1 MSAMTAAAPPVAA
14 GRGVTRPTP
23 TLYRAYSIAGGVAL
37 LLVAITA
44 SALVGAL
51 TDRTDR
57 VRDRTGPVLVATQQL
72 YSSLAEA
79 DAAATAVQ
87 LSGANENREQRRFY
101 EQALERSTQQIERV
115 ATLIGDDPAAHQTL
129 QDIAANL
136 TRYAGLVEAA
146 RAQNKAG
153 ITTAN
158 ATLTSALDLMR
169 SGIGADVEQ
178 LTSISEKHL
187 SDDYKRPVA
196 RIVVALVLLA
206 AALAV
211 LVALQRFMTKRARRL
226 INAPIAMATLAVVVL
241 AVWMIFAE
249 MGQRRDLRSAS
260 NDGYASISST
270 ARIQGVAYR
279 AKADESLALLGSGAA
294 VGSFESFEQSV
305 RTLASR
311 DLTAADAQQ
320 IRDGDTVAGEGLLF
334 DAARLA
340 DSSRERYAAAEMFV
354 RWQRYRDTNRM
365 IQTAAT
371 RGDRTTA
378 TLIATT
384 TGNQAFNGF
393 NLAVE
398 SVVQDNTAQFE
409 DSLSSADH
417 RLRYLGAS
425 ALLIPL
431 VALLLMLWG
440 TQMRIN
446 EYR

>member
-1 MSAMTAAAPPVAA
+1 LIGS
-14 GRGVTRPTP
+14 
-23 TLYRAYSIAGGVAL
+23 LS
-37 LLVAITA
+37 
-44 SALVGAL
+44 
-51 TDRTDR
+51 DRTDR

-87 LSGANENREQRRFY
+87 LSGADENREQRRFY

-129 QDIAANL
+129 QNIAANL
-136 TRYAGLVEAA
+136 TRYAGVVEAA

-153 ITTAN
+153 IAGAN
-158 ATLTSALDLMR
+158 ETLTGALDLMR
-169 SGIGADVEQ
+169 SGIGTDVGQ
-178 LTSISEKHL
+178 LTTISERHL
-187 SDDYKRPVA
+187 ADDYERPVA
-196 RIVVALVLLA
+196 RIVVALLCLA
-206 AALAV
+206 AALAA
-211 LVALQRFMTKRARRL
+211 LAALQRFMTRRARRL
-226 INAPIAMATLAVVVL
+226 INAPIAVATLAVVVL

-249 MGQRRDLRSAS
+249 MGQRSDLRSAS

-270 ARIQGVAYR
+270 ARIQGAAYR
-279 AKADESLALLGSGAA
+279 AKADESLALLGTGA
-294 VGSFESFEQSV
+294 VGSFESFEQSA

-311 DLTAADAQQ
+311 DITLADAQQ
-320 IRDGDTVAGEGLLF
+320 IRDGATPAGEGLLF

-340 DSSRERYAAAEMFV
+340 DSSRERYAAAEMLV
-354 RWQRYRDTNRM
+354 RWQRYRDTNRA
-365 IQTAAT
+365 IQAAAT
-371 RGDRTTA
+371 RGDRVAARLT
-378 TLIATT
+378 ATT

-393 NLAVE
+393 NLSVE
-398 SVVQDNTAQFE
+398 SVVQDNTTQFE

-425 ALLIPL
+425 ALLFPL
-431 VALLLMLWG
+431 IALLLMFWG

>member
-1 MSAMTAAAPPVAA
+1 MTAMTAVAPPVAVGKG
-14 GRGVTRPTP
+14 GRRSTP
-23 TLYRAYSIAGGVAL
+23 TYYRAYS
-37 LLVAITA
+37 LVAGAALVLAAVAA
-44 SALVGAL
+44 SALIGAL
-51 TDRTDR
+51 SDRTDR

-87 LSGANENREQRRFY
+87 LSGADENREQRRFY

-115 ATLIGDDPAAHQTL
+115 ATLIGDDPAAHETL
-129 QDIAANL
+129 QSIAADL
-136 TRYAGLVEAA
+136 TRYAGVVETA

-153 ITTAN
+153 IAGAN

-169 SGIGADVEQ
+169 SGIGTDVGQ
-178 LTSISEKHL
+178 LTTISERHL
-187 SDDYKRPVA
+187 ADDYTRPVA
-196 RIVVALVLLA
+196 RIVVAVLFLV
-206 AALAV
+206 AALVA

-226 INAPIAMATLAVVVL
+226 VNAPIAIATLAVVVL

-249 MGQRRDLRSAS
+249 MGQRSDLRSAS
-260 NDGYASISST
+260 RDGYASISST

-279 AKADESLALLGSGAA
+279 AKADESLALLGTGA
-294 VGSFESFEQSV
+294 VGSFESFEQSG

-311 DLTAADAQQ
+311 DITAADAQQ
-320 IRDGDTVAGEGLLF
+320 IRDGKTIAGDGLLF

-340 DSSRERYAAAEMFV
+340 DSSRERYAAAEMLV
-354 RWQRYRDTNRM
+354 RWQRYRDTNRT
-365 IQTAAT
+365 IQAAAT
-371 RGDRTTA
+371 RGDRQA
-378 TLIATT
+378 ARLIATT

-393 NLAVE
+393 NLSVE
-398 SVVQDNTAQFE
+398 SVVQDNTTQFE

-417 RLRYLGAS
+417 RLRYLGVS
-425 ALLIPL
+425 ALLVP
-431 VALLLMLWG
+431 VAALLLMLWG

>member
-14 GRGVTRPTP
+14 ARGVTRSTP
-23 TLYRAYSIAGGVAL
+23 TVYRAYSIAAGAAL
-37 LLVAITA
+37 VLAAIAA
-44 SALVGAL
+44 SALVGSL
-51 TDRTDR
+51 SDRTDR

-79 DAAATAVQ
+79 DAAASAVQ

-129 QDIAANL
+129 QSIAANL
-136 TRYAGLVEAA
+136 TRYAGVVEAA

-153 ITTAN
+153 IAGAN

-178 LTSISEKHL
+178 LTAISEKQL
-187 SDDYKRPVA
+187 ADDYQRPVA
-196 RIVVALVLLA
+196 RIVVALVCLA
-206 AALAV
+206 AAVAA
-211 LVALQRFMTKRARRL
+211 LVAVQRFMTKRAHRL
-226 INAPIAMATLAVVVL
+226 INAPIALATLAVVVL
-241 AVWMIFAE
+241 AVWLIFAE
-249 MGQRRDLRSAS
+249 MGQRSDLRSAS
-260 NDGYASISST
+260 NDGYDSISST

-279 AKADESLALLGSGAA
+279 AKADESLALLGTGAA
-294 VGSFESFEQSV
+294 VGSFASFEQSV

-311 DLTAADAQQ
+311 DITAADAQQ
-320 IRDGDTVAGEGLLF
+320 IRDGAAVSGEGLLF
-334 DAARLA
+334 DAVRLA
-340 DSSRERYAAAEMFV
+340 DSSRERYAAAEMLL
-354 RWQRYRDTNRM
+354 RWQRYRDTNRT

-371 RGDRTTA
+371 RGNRETA
-378 TLIATT
+378 RLTATT

-417 RLRYLGAS
+417 RLRYLTAS

-431 VALLLMLWG
+431 IALLLMLWG

>member
-14 GRGVTRPTP
+14 GRGVSRSTP
-23 TLYRAYSIAGGVAL
+23 ALYRLYSIAAAVAL
-37 LLVAITA
+37 VLAAIAA
-44 SALVGAL
+44 SSLVGSL
-51 TDRTDR
+51 SDRTDR

-87 LSGANENREQRRFY
+87 LSGADENREQRRFY

-129 QDIAANL
+129 QNIAADL
-136 TRYAGLVEAA
+136 TRYAGVVEAA

-153 ITTAN
+153 IAGAN
-158 ATLTSALDLMR
+158 ATLTGALDLMR
-169 SGIGADVEQ
+169 SGIGTDVGQ
-178 LTSISEKHL
+178 LTTISEEHL
-187 SDDYKRPVA
+187 ADDYERPVA
-196 RIVVALVLLA
+196 RIVVAVLCLA
-206 AALAV
+206 AALAA
-211 LVALQRFMTKRARRL
+211 LAALQRFMKRRARRL
-226 INAPIAMATLAVVVL
+226 VNAPIAVATLAVIVL
-241 AVWMIFAE
+241 AVWMILAE
-249 MGQRRDLRSAS
+249 MGQRSDLRSAS

-279 AKADESLALLGSGAA
+279 AKADESLALLGTGA

-311 DLTAADAQQ
+311 DITVADAQQ
-320 IRDGDTVAGEGLLF
+320 IRDGATVSGEGLLF

-340 DSSRERYAAAEMFV
+340 DSSRERYAAAEMLV
-354 RWQRYRDTNRM
+354 RWQRYRDTNRA
-365 IQTAAT
+365 IQAAAT
-371 RGDRTTA
+371 RGDRETA
-378 TLIATT
+378 RLTATT

-393 NLAVE
+393 NLSVE
-398 SVVQDNTAQFE
+398 SVVQDNTTQFE

-417 RLRYLGAS
+417 RLRYLRAS
-425 ALLIPL
+425 ALLFPL
-431 VALLLMLWG
+431 VALLLMFWG